1 MIEEGLKKLKEKK
14 ISEALEFFNELDKNN
29 PNNPDILFYLGNIY
43 YELNDLNKSLIYFE
57 KSYKYLPESEI
68 IINNYAITLQS
79 LGKIEKAKNFFKK
92 LLYKNP
98 NNIRA
103 YYRLFRMNNENFD
116 ENYLNKIKSLENKN
130 SISLEDKSLINYI
143 FSKIE
148 KNNNNLSK
156 EIEFLNKAH
165 NYIYE
170 SKEKYNLSLIN
181 YYFELLSNKFNEI
194 QIKKKTDFSNSFS
207 NLSPVFIIGLPR
219 SGSTLV
225 ETLLSQNNKKF
236 YSYGETGLIDN
247 SIRNQIKNK
256 VISRSTDLEIN
267 EDQLI
272 DSLNNLYSYSN
283 KKSFIDK
290 SLENF
295 FYIDVILKIFP
306 RAKFIHTYRNKYDA
320 AIAIHQSMLIYLPWA
335 HSMNN
340 ILKYILNYEK
350 ILNYYKKK
358 YPDKILNINLENLS
372 SNPKKYTKNIFK
384 FCNLDWNENVLEFY
398 NKENLTSKSSSFLQV
413 RNKIQKY
420 EKYKY
425 QPYYFMIENEL
436 IEF

>member
-14 ISEALEFFNELDKNN
+14 ISEALEVFNELDKNN

-57 KSYKYLPESEI
+57 KSYKNLPESEI

-103 YYRLFRMNNENFD
+103 YYRLFRMNDENFD

-425 QPYYFMIENEL
+425 QPYYFMIKNEL